1 MKGKTQFPNFKCG
14 FPDLEILYED
24 QDVLAVNK
32 PAGMVTHPSGIH
44 YQDSL
49 SNQIAEY
56 FRSKGEETHTVPLA
70 VWIKKPPVSCF
81 FARNQISAARLQK
94 QREEGK
100 LQKTYLA
107 VVERTFEEEISQS
120 SSQEMS

>member
-1 MKGKTQFPNFKCG
+1 MKGKTQFQILVLG

-56 FRSKGEETHTVPLA
+56 FRSKGEETRIRSHWP
-70 VWIKKPPVSCF
+70 S
-81 FARNQISAARLQK
+81 
-94 QREEGK
+94 G
-100 LQKTYLA
+100 
-107 VVERTFEEEISQS
+107 
-120 SSQEMS
+120 